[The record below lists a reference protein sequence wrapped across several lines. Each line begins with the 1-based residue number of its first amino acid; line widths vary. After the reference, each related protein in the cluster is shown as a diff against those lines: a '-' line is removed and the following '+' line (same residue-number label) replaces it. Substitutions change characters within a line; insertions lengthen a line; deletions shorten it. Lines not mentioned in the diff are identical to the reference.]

1 MFLIYNKKLFCLY
14 LTDKIQL
21 WFKKIFLKLRRLEID
36 SLEFK
41 DTPPL
46 KMNALIDLILYSS
59 SALQNIHWIYTV
71 RTTDDDDLY
80 TVDDLSQQIFTCSN
94 SAIEALEKGMNYV
107 QS

>member
-1 MFLIYNKKLFCLY
+1 
-14 LTDKIQL
+14 
-21 WFKKIFLKLRRLEID
+21 
-36 SLEFK
+36 
-41 DTPPL
+41 
-46 KMNALIDLILYSS
+46 MNALIDLILYSS

-94 SAIEALEKGMNYV
+94 SAIETLEKGMNYV